1 MQRTTG
7 TPGAGRRL
15 GIGGIDRLF
24 GAVPPQ
30 VRRRLLSSDL
40 AAPPELQATYQGAF
54 RNILA
59 MIGMMYRAG
68 IPIED
73 GAGEMPGI
81 SLHRELE
88 LDVEGY
94 PSASSSQQSSCPL
107 NCLRSR

>member
-1 MQRTTG
+1 
-7 TPGAGRRL
+7 
-15 GIGGIDRLF
+15 
-24 GAVPPQ
+24 
-30 VRRRLLSSDL
+30 
-40 AAPPELQATYQGAF
+40 
-54 RNILA
+54 